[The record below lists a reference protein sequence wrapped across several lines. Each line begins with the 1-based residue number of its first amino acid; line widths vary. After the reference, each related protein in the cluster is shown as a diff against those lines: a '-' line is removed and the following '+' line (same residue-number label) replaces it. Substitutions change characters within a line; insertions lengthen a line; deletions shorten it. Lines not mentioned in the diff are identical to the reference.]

1 MQNEFI
7 IRVESVSKIFKKKN
21 IIINALDLVSL
32 KIKKGEIFALIGPN
46 GAGKTT
52 LIKLMLNFI
61 FPTKGNIFIHNYSVS
76 SKASRKYLGYV
87 PEEIKFPFKFS
98 AFSFLK
104 QFVRVSGSELISPK
118 EHILYL
124 LHKLNLKES
133 THSINNFSKGMKK
146 RLSIAY
152 ALLTNPDILILDE
165 PTDGLDPMERKT
177 IMNMILDFKSNG
189 GTVFLCSHILTE
201 VEKLC
206 DKFAIIQKG
215 KIIYEGIKEEFE
227 YNGFQVKFINQNYDN
242 TISNIINRFVI
253 EYDGH
258 EGKAFALN
266 ETELSELL
274 LALAQNKFTVTEI
287 ISKKDSLESIYFNY
301 LKDKGEKR

>member
-87 PEEIKFPFKFS
+87 PEEIKFPFKIS

-104 QFVRVSGSELISPK
+104 QSVRISGSELISPK

-124 LHKLNLKES
+124 LNKLNLKES
-133 THSINNFSKGMKK
+133 KHTINNFSKGMKK
-146 RLSIAY
+146 RLSIAN

-206 DKFAIIQKG
+206 DKFAIIKKG

-227 YNGFQVKFINQNYDN
+227 YNGFQVKFIKQNYDN

-258 EGKAFALN
+258 EGKAFVRN
-266 ETELSELL
+266 ETELSDLL
-274 LALAQNKFTVTEI
+274 LSLAQNKFTVTEI

-301 LKDKGEKR
+301 LKDKGEK